1 MSQTKTCAANQ
12 QKQCTPQHSEKLQ
25 GPLPGIIRS
34 GEPRKT
40 RFHMLVM
47 TPFTALGYPPVIK
60 HGNIWQLES
69 PQKMEWVLNWLTSS
83 INDSLS
89 IALFDGTR
97 SYLTKTYNTVYS
109 MANSPL
115 IAKQQTLPARL
126 CTPSYKWVII
136 PLTIVRYITNK
147 NQPVKLD
154 QHWHRTNQSRDLAHW
169 GTTLW
174 GPGEKP
180 AMFLQHWVPL
190 RSTNRIICE
199 LDPSTSPGAKSGRD
213 LPGVTKKI
221 SPSFFFWNLKMTW
234 FGGYSLPK
242 LGWCNMTISK
252 MVAWWSLC
260 DNNCWLYH
268 PIHLPFVEAP
278 ISSSM
283 DFRT

>member
-1 MSQTKTCAANQ
+1 MLYIHVGLPEDKSSILEHNPAAGWCSFLNIYVIYVTNKNMCSKSAETVHSSAFGETSRTLARHHQERWTSENQIPHAGHDSIHGSWISSGNKTW
-12 QKQCTPQHSEKLQ
+12 QHMAT
-25 GPLPGIIRS
+25 GI
-34 GEPRKT
+34 
-40 RFHMLVM
+40 
-47 TPFTALGYPPVIK
+47 PPK
-60 HGNIWQLES
+60 NG
-69 PQKMEWVLNWLTSS
+69 WVLNWLTSS

-221 SPSFFFWNLKMTW
+221 SPSFFLEPQNDLVW
-234 FGGYSLPK
+234 G
-242 LGWCNMTISK
+242 
-252 MVAWWSLC
+252 V
-260 DNNCWLYH
+260 
-268 PIHLPFVEAP
+268 
-278 ISSSM
+278 
-283 DFRT
+283 